1 MSARTTNNIT
11 ARVSITYEEFR
22 QTKDDVDLM
31 ISNIKAPP
39 DGQEQYSTKQIIED
53 LEELKYRF
61 RDWSVE
67 NGIATYDSNGSDHE
81 GNPSQNRSNLQQKN

>member
-1 MSARTTNNIT
+1 MSTRTTNNIT

-22 QTKDDVDLM
+22 QTKDDIDLM

-67 NGIATYDSNGSDHE
+67 NGIATYDSNGTYHE
-81 GNPSQNRSNLQQKN
+81 GNPSQNRSKLQQKN

>member
-1 MSARTTNNIT
+1 MSTRTTNNIT

-22 QTKDDVDLM
+22 QTKDDIDLM

-39 DGQEQYSTKQIIED
+39 DGQEQCSAKQIIED
-53 LEELKYRF
+53 LEELKCRF

-67 NGIATYDSNGSDHE
+67 NGTATHDSNGSHHE
-81 GNPSQNRSNLQQKN
+81 GNPSQNRSKLQQKN